1 MNRGRP
7 MRIDSLNRSWVKL
20 ALLNIVISVSVSL
33 IVFLSFGKSVKQS
46 DTKELQNQVTVLH
59 QEISKVSLLDWSF
72 FKSKYLY
79 GNITIVLG
87 LPLHKSKGGF
97 IWERITKN
105 AKWVFRKKFNWSN
118 KNFHSKLTFNIHF
131 TKSWPKFN

>member
-59 QEISKVSLLDWSF
+59 QEISKVSLLD
-72 FKSKYLY
+72 
-79 GNITIVLG
+79 
-87 LPLHKSKGGF
+87 
-97 IWERITKN
+97 
-105 AKWVFRKKFNWSN
+105 
-118 KNFHSKLTFNIHF
+118 
-131 TKSWPKFN
+131 